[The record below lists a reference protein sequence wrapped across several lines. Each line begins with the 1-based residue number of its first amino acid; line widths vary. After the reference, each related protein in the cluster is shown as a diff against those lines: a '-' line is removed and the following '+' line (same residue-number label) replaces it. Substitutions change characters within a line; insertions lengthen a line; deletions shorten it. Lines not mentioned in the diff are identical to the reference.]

1 LQNSVCAHIIVF
13 FLQKQRA
20 AQKTKNVYSK

>member
-1 LQNSVCAHIIVF
+1 MLKPFFFFKSISLF

-20 AQKTKNVYSK
+20 AYQ